1 MSKRFHASPKG
12 MLAVLACL
20 ALLCSL
26 FAFSLTVLADP
37 AGDYTPSRYLKLSS
51 TTDAQPQFGLQIPA
65 DQYPVADGPYTL
77 SMKVKVENYAAQ
89 STCPDWANNGQG
101 QVEF

>member
-51 TTDAQPQFGLQIPA
+51 TTVCRFRRINIRSRMALIPF
-65 DQYPVADGPYTL
+65 P
-77 SMKVKVENYAAQ
+77 
-89 STCPDWANNGQG
+89 
-101 QVEF
+101 